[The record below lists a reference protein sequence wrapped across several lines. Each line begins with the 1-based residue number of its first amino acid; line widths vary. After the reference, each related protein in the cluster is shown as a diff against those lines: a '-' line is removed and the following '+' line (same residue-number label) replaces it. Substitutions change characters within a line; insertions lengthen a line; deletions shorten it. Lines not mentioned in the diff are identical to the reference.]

1 MIDVYAIKSAQLDSA
16 PLYAAKVGLE
26 ADCLAYCIYTSGST
40 GLPKGVPVSHEA
52 ISAVIDSII
61 EAESVEPGWCL
72 LQFSNFFFDVSVSDI
87 FRMLSVGATLC
98 MAPIEVMLSD
108 LTRVINDMDVTQLFI
123 TPTATK
129 LLRPDEVPDVEGIY
143 LAGKLVPEDLAET

>member
-1 MIDVYAIKSAQLDSA
+1 MIDVYAIKSAQLDLA

-40 GLPKGVPVSHEA
+40 GLPQGVPVSHEA
-52 ISAVIDSII
+52 ISAGIDSII
-61 EAESVEPGWCL
+61 EAESVEPGWRL

-98 MAPIEVMLSD
+98 MAPIEVMLS
-108 LTRVINDMDVTQLFI
+108 VTQLFI